1 MDFDLKV
8 FFRDPPR
15 FREDV
20 KIYMHE
26 LASQIVKRV
35 ILHMKNLEI
44 TRLLPRHV
52 SLIIFQMCPD
62 PVTRYTRHGL
72 CVQTLKVKSLSKVFA
87 RVLQDTTLALEKDQR
102 YGGIDKKIVKSTTSL
117 IEEAGLKS
125 NSHASVLVAAC
136 IAEVC
141 GIMLNDARQLD
152 KKTITLDILQQS
164 STVHV
169 LSNGETCVNA
179 SLVRFIESIKRP
191 IQSELIEKREREDAE
206 QKRKRRSKSTDTTR
220 KRIALEEKSVKFS
233 DARRPSTPDHC
244 FWEED

>member
-1 MDFDLKV
+1 MHDLAC
-8 FFRDPPR
+8 R
-15 FREDV
+15 
-20 KIYMHE
+20 
-26 LASQIVKRV
+26 IVKRV
-35 ILHMKNLEI
+35 ISHMKNLEI
-44 TRLLPRHV
+44 ARLLPRHV
-52 SLIIFQMCPD
+52 PLIMFQMCLD
-62 PVTRYTRHGL
+62 PVTRYTRQGL

-87 RVLQDTTLALEKDQR
+87 RVIQDTTLAFEKDQR
-102 YGGIDKKIVKSTTSL
+102 YGGIEKKIVKSTTSL

-152 KKTITLDILQQS
+152 KKTITLEILQQS

-191 IQSELIEKREREDAE
+191 IECELEEKREREDA
-206 QKRKRRSKSTDTTR
+206 QQRRKKRTSNSTETTR

-233 DARRPSTPDHC
+233 EARRPSTPDHC